1 VKVVLAEKPSVARE
15 IAAFLGARSRHD
27 GYLEGG
33 GYQVTWAFG
42 HLVTLKEPDEY
53 DPALKRWSLDA
64 LPIIPEQFELKL
76 VPEEHARAQFAIVKR
91 LFRGADE
98 IICATDAGREGELI
112 FRYVLTMTGCERKP
126 VRRLWLS
133 SLTSRAIGEAFR
145 QLKPGADFDHL
156 YAAAK
161 CRSEADWIVGMNGTR
176 NYTVRFGADGIL
188 WSVGRV
194 QTPVLALIV
203 QRDDEI
209 RTFQPEPFWELLT
222 RYRETTFKFAGDR
235 FRTEEAAQEV
245 LAQVLGRP
253 LRITKIDRKQERTP
267 PPQLYDLTELQ
278 RDLNR
283 RYGLSAAETLAAAQ
297 TLYEKKLITYPRT
310 DSRYL
315 GQDLKPE
322 VPEILR
328 SLQALRQE
336 DIARLDLSALRFTG
350 RIIDDRKVSDHHA
363 IIPTGS
369 LPGALG
375 GAEHKVFDA
384 VVTRLIAAFY
394 PACEKEITTVH
405 AVAHEVPFRAKG
417 YRLVAP
423 GWTALYPRG
432 KQDPEG
438 GEDASQAL
446 PTFTSGEQGPHEPSI
461 RRGETTP
468 PKPYTENT
476 LLGAMETAGKLVDDE
491 QLRELLKERGL
502 GTPATRAAIIETLLK
517 RQYIQRD
524 RKTLTATDLGRYL
537 IAVVQNPELKSPEL
551 TGQWEG
557 QLREIES
564 GRLEARRFM
573 AEIAEYARRI
583 VARHDGGDVDESSFG
598 PCPLCGKPVIQG
610 KRGFGCSGW
619 RDGCPFVLWPE
630 HRGQPLSVAEI
641 RQLLQHRV
649 LLRPV
654 QSEGGVEAILTLTA
668 SGRLSEIPLPSKSQ
682 QSGPRRQRSARK
694 TSRSRAKS
702 GRANS
707 GRGRPVAPADA
718 TAAPSSAAAGVLGT
732 CPLCGADVVERPKS
746 FSCSGAACQ
755 FVIWKTIAGKRITP
769 RTAKTLLARG
779 QTSRLEGFQSKAGKP
794 FSAALKVIDGQVK
807 FVFDSP

>member
-15 IAAFLGARSRHD
+15 IAAFLGAKSRCD
-27 GYLEGG
+27 GYLEGA

-42 HLVTLKEPDEY
+42 HLVALKEPDEY
-53 DPALKRWSLDA
+53 DPALKKWSLEA
-64 LPIIPEQFELKL
+64 LPFIPEHFELKL
-76 VPEEHARAQFAIVKR
+76 VPEKHARQQFAVVKQ

-133 SLTSRAIGEAFR
+133 SLTPRAIGEAFR
-145 QLKPGADFDHL
+145 QLKPGGDYDHL

-209 RTFQPEPFWELLT
+209 RTFRPEPFWELLT
-222 RYRETTFKFAGDR
+222 KYRETLFKYAGDR
-235 FRTEEAAQEV
+235 FKEEEAAQKM

-253 LRITKIDRKQERTP
+253 LRVTKIDRKQERSP

-278 RDLNR
+278 RDMNR
-283 RYGLSAAETLAAAQ
+283 RYGLSAADTLAAAQ
-297 TLYEKKLITYPRT
+297 TLYEKKLLTYPRT

-315 GQDLKPE
+315 GNDMKRE
-322 VPEILR
+322 VPDILR
-328 SLQALRQE
+328 SLRAIRQE
-336 DIARLDLSALRFTG
+336 DIDRLDLSALRFTG

-375 GAEHKVFDA
+375 GAEQKVFEA

-394 PACEKEITTVH
+394 PACEKEVTTVQ
-405 AVAHEVPFRAKG
+405 AVANEVPFRAKG
-417 YRLVAP
+417 YRLIVP

-432 KQDPEG
+432 KQDQDG
-438 GEDASQAL
+438 GEDGPSQVL
-446 PTFTSGEQGPHEPSI
+446 PPFTPGEQGPHEPSI
-461 RRGETTP
+461 RRGETAP

-491 QLRELLKERGL
+491 QLREMLKERGL

-517 RQYIQRD
+517 RKYIERD
-524 RKTLTATDLGRYL
+524 KKTLTATDLGRYL
-537 IAVVQNPELKSPEL
+537 IAVVQSPELKSPEL
-551 TGQWEG
+551 TGHWES

-564 GRLEARRFM
+564 GRLDPRRFM
-573 AEIAEYARRI
+573 AEIAEYTRRI
-583 VARHDGGDVDESSFG
+583 VSRADSGGVDEGCFG
-598 PCPLCGKPVIQG
+598 DCPRCGKPVIQG
-610 KRGFGCSGW
+610 KRGFGCSAW
-619 RDGCPFVLWPE
+619 RDGCTFVLWPE
-630 HRGQPLSVAEI
+630 YKDQTLSVAEI

-649 LLRPV
+649 LLRPLRI
-654 QSEGGVEAILTLTA
+654 EGGAESILILTAT
-668 SGRLSEIPLPSKSQ
+668 GQLSEIPLPSKSQ
-682 QSGPRRQRSARK
+682 QSGGRRQRTAQKSFRG
-694 TSRSRAKS
+694 RSK
-702 GRANS
+702 S
-707 GRGRPVAPADA
+707 GRGRPGAEAETNTVPQSG
-718 TAAPSSAAAGVLGT
+718 PAAALGK
-732 CPLCGADVVERPKS
+732 CPVCGEAVVERPKS
-746 FSCSGAACQ
+746 FSCSGRECR
-755 FVIWKTIAGKRITP
+755 FVIWKTIAGKRITA
-769 RTAKTLLARG
+769 RTAKTLLDRG

-794 FSAALKVIDGQVK
+794 FSASLKLIDGQVK
-807 FVFDSP
+807 FSFDQD